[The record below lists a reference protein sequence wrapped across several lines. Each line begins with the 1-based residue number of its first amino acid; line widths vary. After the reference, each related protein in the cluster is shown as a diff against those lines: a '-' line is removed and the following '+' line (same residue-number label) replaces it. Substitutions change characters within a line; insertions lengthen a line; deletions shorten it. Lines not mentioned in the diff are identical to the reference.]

1 MPFFVGV
8 APWQRGLL
16 DSVNDLGSWLVG
28 VDPGS
33 QDEEQR
39 VGIGVQPDPMPCK
52 PMLSKPMP
60 RKPTSGKIEAT
71 GPEKRG
77 PEKCFPSLGQGRFG

>member
-1 MPFFVGV
+1 MPFFVDV

-39 VGIGVQPDPMPCK
+39 VGIGVQPDPM
-52 PMLSKPMP
+52 LSKPMP